1 MKKILN
7 FHGSCLLSQVKCNC
21 MQLPIPVHFGSNLV
35 QPTGQKQ
42 PKQLLGWLTAFLEL
56 RLIAKLIR
64 NQQVEMSWE
73 LKQKTWNKFWIAVF
87 FIIFL
92 AFNKFNTLR
101 NKKMWAQEKCGSK
114 CSAPTWDANL
124 GLWRSRCENISLT
137 AAGKPR
143 KSAHESFKPLGYI
156 SRVSNI
162 FRVHSCALSWIYMDL
177 CGLIPYIF
185 WPY

>member
-73 LKQKTWNKFWIAVF
+73 LKQKT
-87 FIIFL
+87 
-92 AFNKFNTLR
+92 
-101 NKKMWAQEKCGSK
+101 
-114 CSAPTWDANL
+114 
-124 GLWRSRCENISLT
+124 
-137 AAGKPR
+137 
-143 KSAHESFKPLGYI
+143 
-156 SRVSNI
+156 
-162 FRVHSCALSWIYMDL
+162 
-177 CGLIPYIF
+177 
-185 WPY
+185 